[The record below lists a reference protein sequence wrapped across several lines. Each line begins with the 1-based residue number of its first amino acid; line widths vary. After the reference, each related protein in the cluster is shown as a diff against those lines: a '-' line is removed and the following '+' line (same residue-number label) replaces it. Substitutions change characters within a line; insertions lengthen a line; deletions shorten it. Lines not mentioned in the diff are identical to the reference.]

1 MARKTAAA
9 KKAGDADT
17 YRITEGSHGLNS
29 SMTHSQMLAT
39 LATKSALSA
48 STAKL
53 YLASGDDL
61 QVSDLLDEMKK
72 AGQEVNDG
80 KLSRA
85 EQMLVNQAIVLDA
98 MFNNLA
104 QRALKADYMKNLETY
119 LRLSL
124 KAQAQA
130 RATIEALAVI
140 KNPPP
145 YIKQANI
152 AQGHQQVNNHMYAS
166 TSGHTGAE
174 KIKSSPNK
182 LLEASNERLDIGAA
196 AAPGRADTAMA
207 TLEAIDRATD

>member
-17 YRITEGSHGLNS
+17 YSITEGSHGLNS

-39 LATKSALSA
+39 LATTSALSA

-61 QVSDLLDEMKK
+61 HVSDLLNEMKK
-72 AGQEVNDG
+72 AGQEANNG
-80 KLSRA
+80 KLGRA
-85 EQMLVNQAIVLDA
+85 EQMLVSQAIVLDA

-104 QRALKADYMKNLETY
+104 QRAIKAEYMKNLETY
-119 LRLSL
+119 MRLSL
-124 KAQAQA
+124 RAQAQA

-152 AQGHQQVNNHMYAS
+152 AQGHQQVNNHMYA
-166 TSGHTGAE
+166 TASGHTGAGE
-174 KIKSSPNK
+174 IQSAPNK
-182 LLEASNERLDIGAA
+182 LLEAGNERLDIGAA
-196 AAPGRADTAMA
+196 AAAGGADKAMA
-207 TLEAIDRATD
+207 TLEAIDRAKD